1 MLVALE
7 QQLQNQNG
15 PSASASDSSS
25 ANPGQIT
32 VKVPRERKLG
42 KFAGSRDDG
51 ILEEWIGDATRAI
64 AGQTDADG
72 MDFLPYHL
80 DSVAKEEVRLHP
92 AEKRAIPATVF
103 KVPRDCFSEGL
114 TNTQASWKFFK
125 KRQRDYESVC
135 EFSHAFMLRLPW
147 LEHLDAAVVKDKL
160 LRDQFLENLADP
172 QLRRDIECC
181 VDTTPPKPSKRSEM
195 RFSAGLTG
203 TDPPPPHKKVCC
215 AWGHNRKPPS
225 QGYLWWG
232 EGSCWPAESDKWA
245 GSGTE
250 DPGKADSMSAGRPR
264 EAATGHLPAL
274 HG

>member
-15 PSASASDSSS
+15 LSASASDSSS

-42 KFAGSRDDG
+42 KFAGSSDDG
-51 ILEEWIGDATRAI
+51 ILEEWIGDATQAI

-103 KVPRDCFSEGL
+103 KVPRDCFSEGV

-125 KRQRDYESVC
+125 KRQRNYESVC
-135 EFSHAFMLRLPW
+135 EFFHAFMLRLPW

-195 RFSAGLTG
+195 RFSAGLMR
-203 TDPPPPHKKVCC
+203 TDPPPPPKKVCC
-215 AWGHNRKPPS
+215 A
-225 QGYLWWG
+225 
-232 EGSCWPAESDKWA
+232 
-245 GSGTE
+245 
-250 DPGKADSMSAGRPR
+250 
-264 EAATGHLPAL
+264 
-274 HG
+274 

>member
-114 TNTQASWKFFK
+114 TNTQASWKFFLPK
-125 KRQRDYESVC
+125 VISELVVGQKILAKQIQCQQAALERQQQAI
-135 EFSHAFMLRLPW
+135 F
-147 LEHLDAAVVKDKL
+147 
-160 LRDQFLENLADP
+160 
-172 QLRRDIECC
+172 QL
-181 VDTTPPKPSKRSEM
+181 SM
-195 RFSAGLTG
+195 G
-203 TDPPPPHKKVCC
+203 
-215 AWGHNRKPPS
+215 S
-225 QGYLWWG
+225 QQW
-232 EGSCWPAESDKWA
+232 
-245 GSGTE
+245 
-250 DPGKADSMSAGRPR
+250 
-264 EAATGHLPAL
+264 
-274 HG
+274 

>member
-1 MLVALE
+1 M
-7 QQLQNQNG
+7 
-15 PSASASDSSS
+15 
-25 ANPGQIT
+25 
-32 VKVPRERKLG
+32 KVPRERKLR

-51 ILEEWIGDATRAI
+51 MLEEWIGDATRAI
-64 AGQTDADG
+64 AAQTDADG
-72 MDFLPYHL
+72 MDFLLYHL

-103 KVPRDCFSEGL
+103 KVLRRCFSEGL
-114 TNTQASWKFFK
+114 TSTQAPWKFFK
-125 KRQRDYESVC
+125 ERQRDYESVC
-135 EFSHAFMLRLPW
+135 EFSHAFTLHLAW
-147 LEHLDAAVVKDKL
+147 VEHLDAAVVTDKDKL

-172 QLRRDIECC
+172 QLRRDIKCW

-195 RFSAGLTG
+195 RFSAGLTR
-203 TDPPPPHKKVCC
+203 TEPPKKGCC

-232 EGSCWPAESDKWA
+232 EGSCWCAESDKWA

-250 DPGKADSMSAGRPR
+250 DPGKADSMSAGRSR

-274 HG
+274 HV

>member
-1 MLVALE
+1 MLVALG

-32 VKVPRERKLG
+32 MKVPRQRKLG
-42 KFAGSRDDG
+42 KFACSRDDG

-92 AEKRAIPATVF
+92 AEKRAIPAAVF
-103 KVPRDCFSEGL
+103 KVPQDCFSEGL
-114 TNTQASWKFFK
+114 TNTQAPWK
-125 KRQRDYESVC
+125 RDYESVC
-135 EFSHAFMLRLPW
+135 EFSHAFMLCLAW
-147 LEHLDAAVVKDKL
+147 VEHLDAAVVTDKDKL

-172 QLRRDIECC
+172 QLRRDIKCC

-195 RFSAGLTG
+195 RFSAGLTR
-203 TDPPPPHKKVCC
+203 TEPP
-215 AWGHNRKPPS
+215 
-225 QGYLWWG
+225 Q
-232 EGSCWPAESDKWA
+232 ESLLCV
-245 GSGTE
+245 
-250 DPGKADSMSAGRPR
+250 RPQQETPLTR
-264 EAATGHLPAL
+264 LPVSW
-274 HG
+274 

>member
-1 MLVALE
+1 METQQILSPFTVTYLKSGIHAVAKMRALCNQLSSLMLVALE

-25 ANPGQIT
+25 ANPGQMT

-42 KFAGSRDDG
+42 KFAGSRDDR

-125 KRQRDYESVC
+125 KRQRDYESV
-135 EFSHAFMLRLPW
+135 SADLPKVISELVVGQKILAKQIQCQQAA
-147 LEHLDAAVVKDKL
+147 LERQQQAI
-160 LRDQFLENLADP
+160 F
-172 QLRRDIECC
+172 QL
-181 VDTTPPKPSKRSEM
+181 SM
-195 RFSAGLTG
+195 G
-203 TDPPPPHKKVCC
+203 
-215 AWGHNRKPPS
+215 S
-225 QGYLWWG
+225 QQW
-232 EGSCWPAESDKWA
+232 
-245 GSGTE
+245 
-250 DPGKADSMSAGRPR
+250 
-264 EAATGHLPAL
+264 
-274 HG
+274 